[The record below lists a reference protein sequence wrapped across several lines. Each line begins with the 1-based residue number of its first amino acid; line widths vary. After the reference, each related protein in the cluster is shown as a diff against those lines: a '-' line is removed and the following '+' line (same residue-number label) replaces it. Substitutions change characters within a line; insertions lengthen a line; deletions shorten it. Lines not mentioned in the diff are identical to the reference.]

1 MAERKSKI
9 PFILTPIIA
18 VLTITAAAGGLFI
31 DGLYQGNL
39 LLRSGWRGND
49 LITLTVASPLLIGSF
64 ILALR
69 GSARGTL
76 VWLGMLAYVL
86 YNFAYYLFGAAFNS
100 FFLIYVVL
108 IDLAMIALIFA
119 LARTDVGRWA
129 EAFRERTPARW
140 IAGFMMV
147 TALALT
153 ALYTVWSLEFVST
166 GEVPEIVTNTGHLT
180 SIVFALDLTLVVP
193 WFILGAIWLWQR
205 KTWGYV
211 IATIVNVKGAVYMLA
226 LTFVTLSAARAG
238 AVESAAE
245 AMPWV
250 VIGVGSLV
258 ASVFL
263 LVNVRKPSVR
273 RMRGGEGGASA

>member
-1 MAERKSKI
+1 MQRKPKTA
-9 PFILTPIIA
+9 FILTPIIA
-18 VLTITAAAGGLFI
+18 LLTITAAAGGLFI

-49 LITLTVASPLLIGSF
+49 LITLLVATPLLIGSF
-64 ILALR
+64 VLALR

-86 YNFAYYLFGAAFNS
+86 YNFTYYLFGAAFNS
-100 FFLIYVVL
+100 FFLIYVALV
-108 IDLAMIALIFA
+108 DLAMIALIFA
-119 LARTDVGRWA
+119 LAKIETGRWA
-129 EAFRERTPARW
+129 NAFGERTPARW
-140 IAGFMMV
+140 IAGYMII

-153 ALYTVWSLEFVST
+153 GLYSAWSLQFVST
-166 GEVPEIVTNTGHLT
+166 GQVPEIVTNTGHLT

-193 WFILGAIWLWQR
+193 WFILGAVWLWQR
-205 KTWGYV
+205 KPWGYV

-245 AMPWV
+245 ATPWV
-250 VIGVGSLV
+250 VIGLGSLV
-258 ASVFL
+258 ASLFL
-263 LVNVRKPSVR
+263 LANVRLR
-273 RMRGGEGGASA
+273 AD